1 MASHLYPRL
10 SMCLR
15 LSSLMNGFSTSWP
28 VFLLLSPRLA
38 VKGRYWKKTAG
49 LYFPIK
55 DSKYLGILTP
65 LSTIAL
71 NDIYLWCWLRVEV
84 RTLCFLTFHFRIQQD
99 HAQVKGRKAIGLT
112 SKVSR
117 VSSAIP
123 RTYHQETAEIDNT
136 RSFSAH
142 SGSGG
147 LFQVK
152 PARSERF
159 SRRSKGSAPSMWR
172 GNRQHGAAS

>member
-1 MASHLYPRL
+1 MKEDSRVRL
-10 SMCLR
+10 SF
-15 LSSLMNGFSTSWP
+15 LSKSLSRNTHTPINYCTKRYISMM
-28 VFLLLSPRLA
+28 LI
-38 VKGRYWKKTAG
+38 KGRGKDPMLSNLSFQDPARPCTGERKK
-49 LYFPIK
+49 
-55 DSKYLGILTP
+55 SH
-65 LSTIAL
+65 
-71 NDIYLWCWLRVEV
+71 R
-84 RTLCFLTFHFRIQQD
+84 
-99 HAQVKGRKAIGLT
+99 T

-117 VSSAIP
+117 VVSAIP